1 MSDQL
6 NSITEQLTANE
17 GTSRKADLES
27 RNQEDE
33 SADLLNLLKK
43 TQSQVTSLENE
54 ITKIEAEN
62 IHQEKG
68 WIVSFP
74 TYNIRIFKIPFKR
87 LWKYIWYK

>member
-68 WIVSFP
+68 
-74 TYNIRIFKIPFKR
+74 
-87 LWKYIWYK
+87 

>member
-1 MSDQL
+1 MYVSRYDIKGFKGKMSSQL

-27 RNQEDE
+27 RKREDE
-33 SADLLNLLKK
+33 SSDLLILLKK

-62 IHQEKG
+62 VHQEKG
-68 WIVSFP
+68 
-74 TYNIRIFKIPFKR
+74 
-87 LWKYIWYK
+87 

>member
-17 GTSRKADLES
+17 GTSRKTDLES
-27 RNQEDE
+27 RNQKDE

-68 WIVSFP
+68 
-74 TYNIRIFKIPFKR
+74 
-87 LWKYIWYK
+87 

>member
-27 RNQEDE
+27 RKQEDE
-33 SADLLNLLKK
+33 SSDLLILLKK

-68 WIVSFP
+68 
-74 TYNIRIFKIPFKR
+74 
-87 LWKYIWYK
+87 